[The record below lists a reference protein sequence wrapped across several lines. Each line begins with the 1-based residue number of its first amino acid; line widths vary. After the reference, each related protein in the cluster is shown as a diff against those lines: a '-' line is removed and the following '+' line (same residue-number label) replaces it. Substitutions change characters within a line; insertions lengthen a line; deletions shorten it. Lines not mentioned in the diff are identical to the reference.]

1 MSKIFLC
8 AALALMPS
16 LGQAA
21 PYLITPAASRIDF
34 RYQQMGVAM
43 QGSFRHFTG
52 TLNLDAAQPQ
62 KSSVSLSVQTGSIS
76 LGSPDADQTAA
87 GAEFFNIKTFPAAR
101 FQSSQVQSLGAG
113 RYRITGTFSLKNI
126 SRPLTV
132 DATLQVQGASQLLT
146 GTFSLKR
153 LDYGIG
159 TGEWADTGTLG
170 NDVQVNF
177 ALRLLPA
184 APPPSRP
191 H

>member
-1 MSKIFLC
+1 MSKISLW
-8 AALALMPS
+8 AALALLPG
-16 LGQAA
+16 LAHAA
-21 PYLITPAASRIDF
+21 PYLITPAASRIAF
-34 RYQQMGVAM
+34 RYEQMGVPM

-62 KSSVSLSVQTGSIS
+62 KSSVRISVQTGSIS
-76 LGSPDADQTAA
+76 LGSPDADNTAA
-87 GAEFFNIKTFPAAR
+87 GTEFFNIKAFPAAR

-113 RYRITGTFSLKNI
+113 RYRISGTFTLKSF

-132 DATLQVQGASQLLT
+132 DATLQPQGASQLLT
-146 GTFSLKR
+146 GSFVLKR

-184 APPPSRP
+184 APPARP